1 MTETERKLDL
11 LLGDAL
17 AENEKYRKANAY
29 LVNATAF
36 ALAEVATL
44 KKRLTYQDDRE
55 GWVGTHSPECWT
67 FGPRHYDCAI
77 KHINDMARGA
87 IKKIRGLQE

>member
-1 MTETERKLDL
+1 MTETERNLDL

-17 AENEKYRKANAY
+17 AENEKLIK
-29 LVNATAF
+29 ATAA

-55 GWVGTHSPECWT
+55 GWVGTHSPECWS
-67 FGPRHYDCAI
+67 FGPRHYECAI
-77 KHINDMARGA
+77 RHI
-87 IKKIRGLQE
+87 KELEK